1 MFPEVLQYILF
12 SFMFESNKSYKADI
26 TWVIIGI
33 TGKMNNNYVNNN
45 HGYTLWLKE
54 GPHCKFFLA

>member
-1 MFPEVLQYILF
+1 
-12 SFMFESNKSYKADI
+12 MFESNKSYKADI